1 MATEPTDIS
10 IKGKFKLL
18 YGYNSGGLVVRIK
31 RVHIKNFRCL
41 EDVEVEFDSITTF
54 IGPNGTGKSTVLRA
68 LDWFFNG
75 PKSSELTE
83 ADITFGAESKQ
94 ISVEVEFSDLS
105 AEDREALGHYVA
117 DGVDKFVAWKYREE
131 GGAER
136 MTGNA
141 KVFTPFN
148 EIRSAGSATEAKRLY
163 SALRAERSE
172 LSLPSAASKDAI
184 NEAMT
189 AWELENTD
197 QLTDSEVQTSFF
209 GFNSQGKIAEL
220 FDYVFVGA
228 DLRASEEAV
237 DGKSTVIGKILER
250 AVNRQSADE
259 EIARLS
265 EEVNAQQREIYN
277 RNFEEQLAGIST
289 SLSEAVAQYS
299 TGRSVRVQT
308 KDLELQ
314 PPKTQFEVSVLDNT
328 IETKITRQ
336 GHGFQRTLLIAA
348 LQLLARKGVE
358 ESSHGTICLAIEE
371 PELFQHPIQA
381 QAFSQVLRKLV
392 SDDSEKIQ
400 VTYATHSPYFV
411 DPSHFNEIR
420 RVSRG
425 LSIEATKSPAVTI
438 ASTTVAKIQTKLAS
452 YVTTEQVEK
461 QVGGVCLNRL
471 PEGLFAN
478 GVVLVEGTTDLAA
491 IEGSASREAIGGLSL
506 SGIVVAEVGG
516 KSNLFLA
523 HAVLEE
529 LGIPS
534 YVIFDGDKE
543 SRARMTVAGKSQKKI
558 NDTEENNKK
567 LNRSLLKYLGATEED
582 WPTSGTYDKYA
593 VFEDMLETWLKA
605 EWPEWEAEKDN
616 IEAAGLGNVGKNE
629 LLYRYAA
636 AEASTNPPQLM
647 DDILTNIRQVL

>member
-1 MATEPTDIS
+1 M
-10 IKGKFKLL
+10 
-18 YGYNSGGLVVRIK
+18 RIK

-41 EDVEVEFDSITTF
+41 EDVEVDFDSITTF

-75 PKSSELTE
+75 PKASELSE
-83 ADITFGAESKQ
+83 SDVTFGAASKQ
-94 ISVEVEFSDLS
+94 ISVEVEFFDLS
-105 AEDREALGHYVA
+105 AEDREALGHYVT

-141 KVFTPFN
+141 KVFAPFN
-148 EIRSAGSATEAKRLY
+148 EIRAAGSATEVKRLY
-163 SALRAERSE
+163 NTLRAEQTN
-172 LSLPSAASKDAI
+172 LSLPAANSKEAI

-197 QLTDSEVQTSFF
+197 QLVDSEVQTNFF

-299 TGRSVRVQT
+299 TGRSVRVLT

-381 QAFSQVLRKLV
+381 QAFSQVLRKLTD
-392 SDDSEKIQ
+392 DDSEKIQ

-411 DPSHFNEIR
+411 DPSHFDEIR

-425 LSIEATKSPAVTI
+425 HSVEATRSPVVNI
-438 ASTTVAKIQTKLAS
+438 ASTTVAQIQRKLDG
-452 YVTTEQVEK
+452 YVTAEQIEK

-491 IEGSASREAIGGLSL
+491 IEGSASREVGGGLLSL
-506 SGIVVAEVGG
+506 SGIVVTEVGG
-516 KSNLFLA
+516 KGNLFLA
-523 HAVLEE
+523 HAILEE

-543 SRARMTVAGKSQKKI
+543 SRARMTAAGKSQRNI
-558 NDTEENNKK
+558 SDTEEVNKR
-567 LNRSLLKYLGATEED
+567 LNRNLLKYLGMVEED
-582 WPTSGTYDKYA
+582 WPENGAYESYA
-593 VFEDMLETWLKA
+593 VFEDMLETLLKA

-616 IEAAGLGNVGKNE
+616 IEAAGLGSVGKNE

-636 AEASTNPPQLM
+636 AQAAADPPQLM
-647 DDILTNIRQVL
+647 LDILNHVRQIVVSR

>member
-1 MATEPTDIS
+1 M
-10 IKGKFKLL
+10 
-18 YGYNSGGLVVRIK
+18 RIK

-41 EDVEVEFDSITTF
+41 EDVEVDFDSITTF

-75 PKSSELTE
+75 PKASELT
-83 ADITFGAESKQ
+83 DSDVTFGAESKQ
-94 ISVEVEFSDLS
+94 ISVEVEFFDLS
-105 AEDREALGHYVA
+105 AEDREALGHYVT

-131 GGAER
+131 SGAER

-141 KVFTPFN
+141 KVFAPFN
-148 EIRSAGSATEAKRLY
+148 EIRAAGSASEAKTLY
-163 SALRAERSE
+163 STLRSERTE
-172 LSLPSAASKDAI
+172 LSLPAASTKDAI
-184 NEAMT
+184 NTAMT
-189 AWELENTD
+189 TWELENAD
-197 QLTDSEVQTSFF
+197 QLTDSEVQTNFF

-250 AVNRQSADE
+250 AVNRQSADA
-259 EIARLS
+259 EIATLA
-265 EEVNAQQREIYN
+265 EEVSGRQREIYN
-277 RNFEEQLAGIST
+277 RNFEEQLVGIST
-289 SLSEAVAQYS
+289 NLSQAIAQYS
-299 TGRSVRVQT
+299 TGRSVKVQT

-328 IETKITRQ
+328 IETKITGQ

-392 SDDSEKIQ
+392 NEDAEKIQ

-411 DPSHFNEIR
+411 DPSHFDEIR

-425 LSIEATKSPAVTI
+425 RSADVTKSPVVNI
-438 ASTTVAKIQTKLAS
+438 MSTTVPEIQTKLAG
-452 YVTTEQVEK
+452 YITPEQVVK

-478 GVVLVEGTTDLAA
+478 AVVLVEGTTDLAA
-491 IEGSASREAIGGLSL
+491 IEGSASRQTNGELAL

-516 KSNLFLA
+516 KNNLFLA

-543 SRARMTVAGKSQKKI
+543 SRARMTAAGKSQKNI

-582 WPTSGTYDKYA
+582 WPTNGTYDKYA

-636 AEASTNPPQLM
+636 VEASTNPPQLM
-647 DDILTNIRQVL
+647 GDILANIRQSL

>member
-1 MATEPTDIS
+1 M
-10 IKGKFKLL
+10 
-18 YGYNSGGLVVRIK
+18 RIK

-41 EDVEVEFDSITTF
+41 EDVEVDFDSITTF

-75 PKSSELTE
+75 PKASELSE
-83 ADITFGAESKQ
+83 SDVTFGAASKQ
-94 ISVEVEFSDLS
+94 ISVEVEFFDLS
-105 AEDREALGHYVA
+105 AEDREALGHYVT

-141 KVFTPFN
+141 KVFAPFN
-148 EIRSAGSATEAKRLY
+148 EIRAAGSATEVKRLY
-163 SALRAERSE
+163 NTLRAEQTN
-172 LSLPSAASKDAI
+172 LSLPAANSKEAI

-197 QLTDSEVQTSFF
+197 QLVDSEVQTNFF

-299 TGRSVRVQT
+299 TGRSVRVLT

-381 QAFSQVLRKLV
+381 QAFSQVLRKLTD
-392 SDDSEKIQ
+392 DDSEKIQ

-411 DPSHFNEIR
+411 DPSHFDEIR

-425 LSIEATKSPAVTI
+425 HSVEATRSPVVNI
-438 ASTTVAKIQTKLAS
+438 ASTTVAQIQRKLDG
-452 YVTTEQVEK
+452 YVTAEQIEK

-491 IEGSASREAIGGLSL
+491 IEGSASREVGGGLLSL
-506 SGIVVAEVGG
+506 SGIVVTEVGG
-516 KSNLFLA
+516 KGNLFLA
-523 HAVLEE
+523 HAILEE

-543 SRARMTVAGKSQKKI
+543 SRARMTAAGKSQRNI
-558 NDTEENNKK
+558 SDTEEANKR
-567 LNRSLLKYLGATEED
+567 LNRNLLKYLGMVEED
-582 WPTSGTYDKYA
+582 WPENGAYESYA

-616 IEAAGLGNVGKNE
+616 IEAAGLGSVGKNE

-636 AEASTNPPQLM
+636 AQASADPPQLM
-647 DDILTNIRQVL
+647 LDILNHVRQIVVSR